1 MISAMKAEAV
11 FVAERADGQPREGE
25 ARMKSICT
33 ASASQNGIVGKAGT
47 EVKPDHRVEKKNK
60 PANLKVNKQVVLH
73 GLPV

>member
-11 FVAERADGQPREGE
+11 FVAERPVEQPRERE

-33 ASASQNGIVGKAGT
+33 ASGIVGEAGT

-60 PANLKVNKQVVLH
+60 PANLKVNEQVVLH
-73 GLPV
+73 G